1 MKKTLPLLAISALLA
16 GCTTVSYQ
24 QNLDSLPGETLAVHQ
39 TLARYEGVTQ
49 EPCRHMTADCP
60 NACEHGGLYAH
71 FTIVEYTGY
80 EHRNKYGDPKQT
92 EFVVRFAQKDGRPD
106 ADIAPPLQ
114 KMILELDEGQMVKLD
129 WHHVLIEDETGSYPK
144 RIIVQ
149 LAE

>member
-16 GCTTVSYQ
+16 GCATISYQ
-24 QNLDSLPGETLAVHQ
+24 QKLDTLPGETLAEHQ
-39 TLARYEGVTQ
+39 TLARFEGVTL

-60 NACEHGGLYAH
+60 KACDHGGLYAR
-71 FTIVEYTGY
+71 FTIIEYTGY
-80 EHRNKYGDPKQT
+80 KSHSKYGDPKQT
-92 EFVVRFAQKDGRPD
+92 EFAVRFAMKNGTPD
-106 ADIAPPLQ
+106 ADVAVPLR
-114 KMILELDEGQMVKLD
+114 KLIHGLDEGQMVKLD